1 MNILIKSSNGITQVS
16 ADSKLMSQRKVF
28 IEGEINA
35 EIAWYFC
42 EKQKNVLN
50 KFRNWYI
57 LMSIKN
63 GTPKTDR
70 KMMKFRI
77 FCELLAKTMLE
88 SIDFTDVLEG
98 YRRNEKPK
106 RQGIA
111 TLLKNLFS
119 ESFSLVEMKSPRDRA
134 LQHLTLY
141 MISCMISV

>member
-1 MNILIKSSNGITQVS
+1 
-16 ADSKLMSQRKVF
+16 
-28 IEGEINA
+28 
-35 EIAWYFC
+35 
-42 EKQKNVLN
+42 
-50 KFRNWYI
+50 
-57 LMSIKN
+57 
-63 GTPKTDR
+63 
-70 KMMKFRI
+70 MKFRI

-134 LQHLTLY
+134 LKHLTLY
-141 MISCMISV
+141 MISCMISVEMKSPSR